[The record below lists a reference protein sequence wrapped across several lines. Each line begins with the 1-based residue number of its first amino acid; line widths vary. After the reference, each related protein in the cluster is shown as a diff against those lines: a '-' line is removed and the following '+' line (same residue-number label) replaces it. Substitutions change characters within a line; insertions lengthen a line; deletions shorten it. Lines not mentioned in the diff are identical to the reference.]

1 MNELFTISLI
11 VVGFIF
17 LIKGADLLVE
27 GASSIALKLNFSEL
41 AIGFTIVAI
50 GTSTPEL
57 VVSIISGIQGHND
70 VVFGNIIGSNN
81 FNLFLI
87 LGISGIIF
95 PMKLQRNTVWKEIP
109 FSFGVTLVLLIL
121 VNLHLVFKQ
130 QFTGLERIGGSI
142 LLILFAIFMLYIY
155 RNLKK
160 EKPPEPENIKLLNNV
175 KTILFIV
182 IGIAGLTFGGKL
194 VVDNAIV
201 ISKSFGLS
209 ERLIGLTVISIGTS
223 LPELATSVVAAMK
236 KKSDIAAGNVL
247 GSNIINISL
256 ILGLSSLIHP
266 IAFNTSLNADLGYLL
281 FGTFLL
287 FIFMFTLTIKKLDR
301 WEAIIFVVCF
311 IAYMT
316 FLVIRN

>member
-1 MNELFTISLI
+1 M
-11 VVGFIF
+11 GFIF

-57 VVSIISGIQGHND
+57 VVSVISGIQGHND

-95 PMKLQRNTVWKEIP
+95 PMQLQRNTVWKEIP
-109 FSFGVTLVLLIL
+109 FSFGITLALLIL
-121 VNLHLVFKQ
+121 VNVHLIFKQ
-130 QFTGLERIGGSI
+130 EFVGLGRIGGLV
-142 LLILFAIFMLYIY
+142 LLSLFAFFMFYIY
-155 RNLKK
+155 KNLKK
-160 EKPPEPENIKLLNNV
+160 EGPPETDGIKLLSNT
-175 KTILFIV
+175 KTSLFI
-182 IGIAGLTFGGKL
+182 ILGIAGLTYGGKL
-194 VVDNAIV
+194 VVDNAIF
-201 ISKSFGLS
+201 ISKNFGLS
-209 ERLIGLTVISIGTS
+209 ERLIGLTIISIGTS
-223 LPELATSVVAAMK
+223 LPELATSVVAALK

-247 GSNIINISL
+247 GSNIINIAL

-266 IAFNTSLNADLGYLL
+266 IGFNTSLNADLGYLL

-301 WEAIIFVVCF
+301 WEAIILVVCF
-311 IAYMT
+311 IAYLT

>member
-1 MNELFTISLI
+1 M
-11 VVGFIF
+11 GFIF

-57 VVSIISGIQGHND
+57 VVSVISGIQGHND

-95 PMKLQRNTVWKEIP
+95 PMQLQRNTVWKEIP
-109 FSFGVTLVLLIL
+109 FSFGITLALLIL
-121 VNLHLVFKQ
+121 VNVHLIFKQ
-130 QFTGLERIGGSI
+130 EFVGLGRIGGLV
-142 LLILFAIFMLYIY
+142 LLSLFAFFMFYIY
-155 RNLKK
+155 KNLKK
-160 EKPPEPENIKLLNNV
+160 EGPPETDGIKLLSNT
-175 KTILFIV
+175 KTSLFI
-182 IGIAGLTFGGKL
+182 ILGIAGLTYGGKL
-194 VVDNAIV
+194 VVDNAIF
-201 ISKSFGLS
+201 ISKNFGLS
-209 ERLIGLTVISIGTS
+209 ERLIGLTIISIGTS
-223 LPELATSVVAAMK
+223 LPELATSVVAALK

-247 GSNIINISL
+247 GSNIINIAL

-266 IAFNTSLNADLGYLL
+266 IGFNTSLNADLGYLL

-301 WEAIIFVVCF
+301 WESIILVVCF
-311 IAYMT
+311 IAYLT